1 MRREAAGEE
10 GTDLSHA
17 IETVIPVRWRDMDA
31 FGHVNHAVFLTYLEE
46 ARDAAIH
53 QVLGE
58 AGYVM
63 ARLTIDY
70 RQELRRTDGPV
81 TVACWFTTIGSSS
94 LGTRETMR
102 NAAGEV
108 VAESETVIVGF
119 DPLERRPQPWTEEQR
134 RALTEAGAAPRVR
147 DDG

>member
-1 MRREAAGEE
+1 
-10 GTDLSHA
+10 
-17 IETVIPVRWRDMDA
+17 MDA

-46 ARDAAIH
+46 ARDAAIR

-81 TVACWFTTIGSSS
+81 TVACRFTTIGNTS
-94 LGTRETMR
+94 LGTRESMR

-108 VAESETVIVGF
+108 VAESETVIVSF

-134 RALTEAGAAPRVR
+134 RVLTEAGAAPRVR

>member
-1 MRREAAGEE
+1 MRAAREEE
-10 GTDLSHA
+10 TDLSHA

-46 ARDAAIH
+46 ARDAAIR
-53 QVLGE
+53 QVLGG

-70 RQELRRTDGPV
+70 RQELRHTDGPV
-81 TVACWFTTIGSSS
+81 TVACRFTTIGNSS

-102 NAAGEV
+102 NAAGEL
-108 VAESETVIVGF
+108 VAESEAIIVRF
-119 DPLERRPQPWTEEQR
+119 DSVGRRPQRWSEDER
-134 RALTEAGAAPRVR
+134 RALAAAGAAPRVMG
-147 DDG
+147 DG